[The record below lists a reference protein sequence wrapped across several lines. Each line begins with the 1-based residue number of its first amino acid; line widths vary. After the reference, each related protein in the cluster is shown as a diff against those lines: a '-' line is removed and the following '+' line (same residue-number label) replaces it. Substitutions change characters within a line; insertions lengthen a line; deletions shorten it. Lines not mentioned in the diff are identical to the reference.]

1 MKQKNKLWSGAFQKV
16 TDSDVEKFT
25 ASIQFDQ
32 ALYNEEIACS
42 IAHAKMLKK
51 QKLISANKA
60 KNIITGLNKIQ
71 KQINNNKFNFNI
83 KNEDIHL
90 SIESALFSLIGKDAG
105 YLHTGRSRNDLIAT
119 DLRMYCIVAS
129 KEIINLLIKL
139 RTVFITIAKK
149 EQSTVF
155 PGYTHLQVAQPILLA
170 HHLLAYEEMLKRDTN
185 RFINVVDQ
193 ANIMPLGSGALAGSG
208 YNFDRQLLA
217 SELGFEAISN
227 NSMDAVSDR
236 DFVID
241 MHSAIATCMIHL
253 SRLSEEIILW
263 ATKEFNLVQIG
274 DDFATGSSIMP
285 QKKNPDVAELI
296 RGKSARVIGNLV
308 QILVLMKGLP
318 LAYNRDL
325 QEDKEPL
332 FDSINTITS
341 VLKITD
347 GLLNSLTFNKEEAE
361 RKATSGFALATDVA
375 DYLVKKGI
383 PFRES
388 HEIVG
393 LIVKYCTENKL
404 SLEDMTLKQYQKFSK
419 KFTSDITK
427 LNVQASLS
435 NRNLA
440 GGTAPNQVKSAI
452 KKAENQLQQAIKK
465 HEKKL

>member
-1 MKQKNKLWSGAFQKV
+1 LKQKNKLWSGAFQKV
-16 TDSDVEKFT
+16 TDSSVEEFT
-25 ASIQFDQ
+25 ASLQFDQ

-42 IAHAKMLKK
+42 LAHTKMLKK
-51 QKLISANKA
+51 QKIISANKA
-60 KNIITGLNKIQ
+60 KNITAGLNKIQ
-71 KQINNNKFNFNI
+71 KQIENNKFNFNI

-90 SIESALFSLIGKDAG
+90 SIESALYKLIGKDAG

-129 KEIINLLIKL
+129 KEIVNLLINL
-139 RTVFITIAKK
+139 RSSFIAMAKA
-149 EQSTVF
+149 EQATVF

-170 HHLLAYEEMLKRDTN
+170 HHLLAYEAMLTRDTH
-185 RFINVVDQ
+185 RFINVIQ
-193 ANIMPLGSGALAGSG
+193 QTNIMPLGSGALAGSG
-208 YNFDRQLLA
+208 YKFDRKLLA
-217 SELGFEAISN
+217 NELGFDAISN

-241 MHSAIATCMIHL
+241 MHSAMATCMIHV

-263 ATKEFNLVQIG
+263 ATKEFNLVQIS

-285 QKKNPDVAELI
+285 QKKNPDVAELV

-347 GLLNSLTFNKEEAE
+347 GLLHALTFNKGEAE
-361 RKATSGFALATDVA
+361 RKAKSGFALATDVA

-393 LIVKYCTENKL
+393 SIVKYCTENNL
-404 SLEDMTLKQYQKFSK
+404 SLEEMTLQQYQKFSK
-419 KFTSDITK
+419 KFTNDITK
-427 LNVQASLS
+427 LNVYSSLS
-435 NRNLA
+435 NRNIT

-452 KKAENQLQQAIKK
+452 NKANAQLNQTIKK
-465 HEKKL
+465 LEK

>member
-16 TDSDVEKFT
+16 TDSSVEEFT
-25 ASIQFDQ
+25 ASLQFDQ

-42 IAHAKMLKK
+42 LAHTKMLKK
-51 QKLISANKA
+51 QKIISANKA
-60 KNIITGLNKIQ
+60 KNITAGLNKIQ
-71 KQINNNKFNFNI
+71 KQIENNKFNFNI

-90 SIESALFSLIGKDAG
+90 SIESALYKLIGKDAG

-129 KEIINLLIKL
+129 KEIVNLLINL
-139 RTVFITIAKK
+139 RSSFIAMAKA

-170 HHLLAYEEMLKRDTN
+170 HHLLAYEAMLTRDTN
-185 RFINVVDQ
+185 RFINVIQ
-193 ANIMPLGSGALAGSG
+193 QTNIMPLGSGALAGSG
-208 YNFDRQLLA
+208 YKFDRKLLA
-217 SELGFEAISN
+217 NELGFDAISN

-241 MHSAIATCMIHL
+241 MHSAMATCMIHV

-263 ATKEFNLVQIG
+263 ATKEFNLVQIS

-285 QKKNPDVAELI
+285 QKKNPDVAELV

-347 GLLNSLTFNKEEAE
+347 GLLHALTFNKEEAE
-361 RKATSGFALATDVA
+361 RKAKSGFALATDVA

-393 LIVKYCTENKL
+393 SIVKYCTENNL
-404 SLEDMTLKQYQKFSK
+404 SLEEMTLQQYQKFSK
-419 KFTSDITK
+419 KFTNDITK
-427 LNVQASLS
+427 LNVYSSLS
-435 NRNLA
+435 NRNIT
-440 GGTAPNQVKSAI
+440 GGTAPNQVKNAINKANTQLNQTI
-452 KKAENQLQQAIKK
+452 KKL
-465 HEKKL
+465 EK